1 MAYNYG
7 KYGIFVIKRE
17 ECSVC
22 KGSGQIGEDP
32 FEECP
37 NCNGGHGY
45 IETEIPLQDALREIG
60 IFIFATNLSPTNEQI
75 DNLVKCMND
84 IFVQHLNGSHQ
95 SAMRRVVRDW
105 LAALSPSAPVAE
117 KKE

>member
-22 KGSGQIGEDP
+22 KGSGQIGDDP

-45 IETEIPLQDALREIG
+45 IETEIPLQNALCEISSSTSTK
-60 IFIFATNLSPTNEQI
+60 FAPATDEQI
-75 DNLVKCMND
+75 NNLIASLFD
-84 IFVQHLNGSHQ
+84 GFYPWSEDELAS
-95 SAMRRVVRDW
+95 MRPLVRNW
-105 LAALSPSAPVAE
+105 LAALNQPANAE
-117 KKE
+117 VQ